1 MISIAVAWGLYLFS
15 GSHSLTVWLAMLM
28 FSAGVGAGAGSLLA
42 WMQLDRGTDSKRM
55 VTVISVVV
63 IGVLSAWL
71 GYHYGSNREIEC
83 CAISSTTPIYYT
95 AIGATIGTNIA
106 LIAIFLMRKIFQ
118 IRVGTRIQNGVV

>member
-1 MISIAVAWGLYLFS
+1 MQITSNEAIRDRLGPAIVFAVRVALGSGFGLASTMFSIAVAWGLYLFS
-15 GSHSLTVWLAMLM
+15 GSHSLTVWLATLM

-71 GYHYGSNREIEC
+71 GYHYGSNREIDC
-83 CAISSTTPIYYT
+83 CAS
-95 AIGATIGTNIA
+95 AE
-106 LIAIFLMRKIFQ
+106 F
-118 IRVGTRIQNGVV
+118 